1 MLFWFVGVTL
11 ETRVV
16 KGPSHGVLGGAV
28 SGRKA
33 ESRQQQRMVQ
43 WEISSTL
50 DLRSSVTV
58 SQTEMRYDG
67 WGIWFWSSVL
77 VEDASQGFLHRR
89 SLPEDELC
97 SGYAV
102 GVHIPVPEVTS
113 PVSLCTGKFWFMAKE
128 RILNLDNNEFS
139 PDLRRKVMSCWTGIV
154 ILYGQ
159 FRWSNGRFALSHGAL
174 LPYCD

>member
-1 MLFWFVGVTL
+1 MMFWFVGVTL
-11 ETRVV
+11 ETCVV

-28 SGRKA
+28 SRRKA
-33 ESRQQQRMVQ
+33 ESRQ

-67 WGIWFWSSVL
+67 WGIWFWSSAL

-113 PVSLCTGKFWFMAKE
+113 PVSLGGETPCH
-128 RILNLDNNEFS
+128 
-139 PDLRRKVMSCWTGIV
+139 C
-154 ILYGQ
+154 
-159 FRWSNGRFALSHGAL
+159 
-174 LPYCD
+174 